1 MPQGI
6 LAAREIRQV
15 PPEAL
20 DCFSPPCDL
29 RILRRPTR
37 EFAHLYM
44 WIGCQWVHV
53 VPQADAPGV

>member
-29 RILRRPTR
+29 RILPRSTR

-44 WIGCQWVHV
+44 WIG
-53 VPQADAPGV
+53 